1 MKKKASRFA
10 GIGLFV
16 LALGGMPEPAGA
28 ALYVSMDHA
37 TYYLPD
43 PTNEISITIEA
54 LTDSGAEVTNVDVY
68 ANVDLTDQLL
78 GTATLES
85 PGDRATWKFAWAS
98 PPLGENYLRAIA
110 QSAQGNAT
118 SSYAF
123 ITVTDSNRPPTVAS
137 LSGASVVEGS
147 TVTLSP
153 AVSAPESS
161 QTVSLRTLSAPA
173 LGTVTHL
180 QNGQTPSLRYTAYT
194 AVTGTDTFSVVA
206 NDGYADSAPATI
218 TITVKSN
225 SPPIVESC
233 SGRIDPG
240 QTNRF
245 RIHIYDANSAI
256 QPVSMLV
263 DTTPQQGSVWYTNGY
278 CYYLPTNAY
287 VVAGDSFSFRATDG
301 IATSGMAACTLT
313 YWNPNV
319 WTSVPPY
326 RSHSLGL
333 QKCLIIGV
341 DFPDLAPRGSID
353 AASWMANAQPSDDWI
368 RQESLYQT
376 GLKFTVV
383 TNRIMMPKPTTSYP
397 NQSYIVT
404 QMLDALAQ
412 AQKINPFWSATYFD
426 RVWMADAVNLEAT
439 GLALVNSAYLWIG
452 LVGGTKYKSHELM
465 HTYGLN
471 HEDQGI
477 NNPSRYYDLGSHV
490 TLHSRL
496 MRLDWMDR
504 EPEPHG
510 RNVSVVQTSGVYRL
524 RPYDQLS
531 SLPGASRGLLFL
543 NGADE
548 KLLIGCKSQMRGA
561 LAYTYGSAGA
571 MPTQIDTTPATVGSI
586 GDPAGWD
593 DGHIEVG
600 MLYSNATLGVTVETV
615 ADTGSYIDLRVTFPG
630 DTPIDVTPTNLL
642 AASLADAPIPGLGY
656 RYYDGTWSALPNFDA
671 LNASASGRV
680 DSISAAHWS
689 AQRYFGLVLEGFIE
703 APVDGLY
710 TFELTANDAAELKV
724 DGMSVTQFDSRRTS
738 PATALGSIALAAGK
752 HALRLNYFHYDAADN
767 ETPVLGARWGAP
779 GLPMKAVL
787 PLALSSSGNPLVA
800 NAGIDRNEEGLRP
813 LSLDGSSSLNLGTG
827 TVQYSWTQIANGAP
841 AATLSNATQAVAS
854 FLPSAAGLY
863 TFGLT
868 LASGAYTNTD
878 SVSVNVSVDS
888 TPPHVLSAVGNA
900 DQSRVVVTFSEPV
913 AESSATHPLSY
924 SVDGGV
930 TVLSATL
937 TDGGTRVTLRTS
949 PLAGGTTYHLSFVGI
964 LDRATVPNALTPG
977 TSVEVSVPV
986 PVGGRLPLT
995 FSGHTGAA
1003 LTNFPSLVVLGP
1015 AITNF
1020 GYGAFISPHGHDLRF
1035 WNDEE
1040 TTQLAYE
1047 IESWGAAG
1055 DTNSQVWV
1063 SVPVLTNGTRLYATW
1078 GNPAETN
1085 RQAWSTN
1092 GIVWGSRYKGV
1103 WHMGETNAQDSSPQA
1118 SHGTSRGNTAAAG
1131 VIGTAQYFNRAGSNH
1146 VRLANG
1152 GSFDLNEAS
1161 VSFWFRGT
1169 NEMGCGIFGVGRDDA
1184 TNTNHQCE
1192 ISIGQNRTANYTNE
1206 LVTHIHR
1213 DLSNTAYDHVSHTN
1227 ADRSLLFDGA
1237 WHHVALTFSG
1247 LTNGTK
1253 IYLDGASRAS
1263 SIVGADT
1270 GRFGIT
1276 HMSPPAN
1283 VAVLGGRYTTNFVN
1297 FLEGH
1302 LDEVRVADLA
1312 RSPDWIRAEFLSV
1325 ASNRTFLSYG
1335 AVIVQP
1341 AADGDGDGLPDGW
1354 ELQYGGTNRFGA
1366 GESDYDHDGM
1376 DDTAEYIAGTVPTNK
1391 ASVFSVSPGTHTGGL
1406 FVLTW
1411 ESASGRL
1418 YRVYGATNLIAAPV
1432 EWELLPG
1439 TDGLIGTGWPM
1450 SYTSFPQ
1457 QAAGFYRIDV
1467 RRLE

>member
-1 MKKKASRFA
+1 MIMSRCVIPVFLMQLWMLTFAFA
-10 GIGLFV
+10 GDTIVVPTKALAWTPVAYPEATLHARVPFLNPARDLERLDIWVPTGRVEQLPCVVLVHGGGYEDKMPEFINDARPLLNKGFV
-16 LALGGMPEPAGA
+16 LAAPDY
-28 ALYVSMDHA
+28 AL
-37 TYYLPD
+37 
-43 PTNEISITIEA
+43 
-54 LTDSGAEVTNVDVY
+54 LTDAPVPLCAWDV
-68 ANVDLTDQLL
+68 AN
-78 GTATLES
+78 AI
-85 PGDRATWKFAWAS
+85 R
-98 PPLGENYLRAIA
+98 YLRANAETYQIDPERIGVWGWSAGGWIA
-110 QSAQGNAT
+110 QDLCYASPHRIVYTQWEEAYNLKFPRWFPMLEPHPQNAQSSVRVQAVVSDWGAGMIWDTRTQRANPPQYWMSPDDPPLFTCYNEAYNPT
-118 SSYAF
+118 SSTPVRA
-123 ITVTDSNRPPTVAS
+123 
-137 LSGASVVEGS
+137 
-147 TVTLSP
+147 
-153 AVSAPESS
+153 
-161 QTVSLRTLSAPA
+161 LRD
-173 LGTVTHL
+173 
-180 QNGQTPSLRYTAYT
+180 R
-194 AVTGTDTFSVVA
+194 
-206 NDGYADSAPATI
+206 
-218 TITVKSN
+218 
-225 SPPIVESC
+225 
-233 SGRIDPG
+233 
-240 QTNRF
+240 
-245 RIHIYDANSAI
+245 
-256 QPVSMLV
+256 
-263 DTTPQQGSVWYTNGY
+263 
-278 CYYLPTNAY
+278 
-287 VVAGDSFSFRATDG
+287 G
-301 IATSGMAACTLT
+301 I
-313 YWNPNV
+313 P
-319 WTSVPPY
+319 
-326 RSHSLGL
+326 
-333 QKCLIIGV
+333 
-341 DFPDLAPRGSID
+341 
-353 AASWMANAQPSDDWI
+353 
-368 RQESLYQT
+368 
-376 GLKFTVV
+376 
-383 TNRIMMPKPTTSYP
+383 
-397 NQSYIVT
+397 
-404 QMLDALAQ
+404 
-412 AQKINPFWSATYFD
+412 
-426 RVWMADAVNLEAT
+426 ADAVYGIVGSTHVPPITTPAVYENGSNTTWGAAVYQFLEQHVKNPDTAT
-439 GLALVNSAYLWIG
+439 AP
-452 LVGGTKYKSHELM
+452 EL
-465 HTYGLN
+465 
-471 HEDQGI
+471 I
-477 NNPSRYYDLGSHV
+477 
-490 TLHSRL
+490 
-496 MRLDWMDR
+496 
-504 EPEPHG
+504 PHG
-510 RNVSVVQTSGVYRL
+510 GAINGPTEVRMLTVHPAGVIHYTL
-524 RPYDQLS
+524 DGS
-531 SLPGASRGLLFL
+531 DPGASSPQY
-543 NGADE
+543 DP
-548 KLLIGCKSQMRGA
+548 
-561 LAYTYGSAGA
+561 YGSPL
-571 MPTQIDTTPATVGSI
+571 MITPGTVVK
-586 GDPAGWD
+586 AR
-593 DGHIEVG
+593 V
-600 MLYSNATLGVTVETV
+600 
-615 ADTGSYIDLRVTFPG
+615 LRSG
-630 DTPIDVTPTNLL
+630 
-642 AASLADAPIPGLGY
+642 
-656 RYYDGTWSALPNFDA
+656 
-671 LNASASGRV
+671 LNASRVSTASFVSGSKPPLILGAQRSYEAEV
-680 DSISAAHWS
+680 GKPFRIEFAATNSGNAHWYVGG
-689 AQRYFGLVLEGFIE
+689 AIGKRYSNFGGV
-703 APVDGLY
+703 AY
-710 TFELTANDAAELKV
+710 
-724 DGMSVTQFDSRRTS
+724 S
-738 PATALGSIALAAGK
+738 PAKTIPWMTIHTNTGVLSGVPGVQGVYPVIVSCMTKPASLTNDSPSG
-752 HALRLNYFHYDAADN
+752 DAVMIVVN
-767 ETPVLGARWGAP
+767 V
-779 GLPMKAVL
+779 V
-787 PLALSSSGNPLVA
+787 SNPLVA